1 MTGHTVEDFMSK
13 DVICVEPGCPI
24 DNVLQDI
31 SACRISC
38 VVVCEENR
46 PVGIITERDVV
57 QVAANRARGLEEPR
71 RMAGEVMTSPVT
83 TIRSCDPLD
92 AAIALTKGGKLR
104 HLPVVDSVGE
114 LVGLLTQTDLLT
126 ALAVTKSSGSRA

>member
-1 MTGHTVEDFMSK
+1 MTGHTVEHFMTK
-13 DVICVEPGCPI
+13 NIICVEPSCPI
-24 DNVLQDI
+24 DDVLQDL

-57 QVAANRARGLEEPR
+57 QVAANRARGEELR
-71 RMAGEVMTSPVT
+71 QTAGEVMTSPVT
-83 TIRSCDPLD
+83 TVRSCDPLD
-92 AAIALTKGGKLR
+92 AVIPLTKSGKLR
-104 HLPVVDSVGE
+104 HLPVVDSVGH

-126 ALAVTKSSGSRA
+126 AQVMRNVVD

>member
-1 MTGHTVEDFMSK
+1 MTGHTVEHFMTK
-13 DVICVEPGCPI
+13 NIICVEPSCPI
-24 DNVLQDI
+24 DDVLQDL

-57 QVAANRARGLEEPR
+57 QVAANRARGVEEPR
-71 RMAGEVMTSPVT
+71 RTAGEVMTSPVT
-83 TIRSCDPLD
+83 TVRSCDPLD
-92 AAIALTKGGKLR
+92 AAIALTKGGMLR
-104 HLPVVDSVGE
+104 HLPVVDSLDH

-126 ALAVTKSSGSRA
+126 ALVELRNSGR